1 MTGVPL
7 QLKVTISRNQ
17 SLSCSLSLAEAV
29 PIGWGRVN
37 RVVVT
42 ARMSSVRAQLGRL
55 SPDSVESMRT
65 WWSSPRSRVVS
76 GTIKAMSIGNR
87 QCVDELTTI
96 AGRRPPCSWP
106 IGVPR
111 STHHSCQGAIRGDRL
126 TE

>member
-29 PIGWGRVN
+29 PMGRGRVN

-42 ARMSSVRAQLGRL
+42 ARISSVRAQLGRF
-55 SPDSVESMRT
+55 SPDLVESMRT

-76 GTIKAMSIGNR
+76 CTTKAMSIGNR

-96 AGRRPPCSWP
+96 AGRRPPCPRP

>member
-7 QLKVTISRNQ
+7 QLKATISRNQ

-29 PIGWGRVN
+29 PMGRGRVN

-42 ARMSSVRAQLGRL
+42 ARISSVRAQLGRF
-55 SPDSVESMRT
+55 SPDLVESMRT
-65 WWSSPRSRVVS
+65 WWSSPRSRVVN
-76 GTIKAMSIGNR
+76 GTIRAMSIGNR

-96 AGRRPPCSWP
+96 AGRRPPCSCP